1 MSGAWG
7 LVEGCGTALIVGM
20 LAFAALGAI
29 VAIFH
34 WIGEILGLCR

>member
-20 LAFAALGAI
+20 LALAALGFLCAI
-29 VAIFH
+29 LR